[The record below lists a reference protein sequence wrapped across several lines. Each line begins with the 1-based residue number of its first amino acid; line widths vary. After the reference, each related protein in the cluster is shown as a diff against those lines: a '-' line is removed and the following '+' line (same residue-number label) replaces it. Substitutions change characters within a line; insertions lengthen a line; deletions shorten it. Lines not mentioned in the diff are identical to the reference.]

1 MVPSELN
8 NMLFEKISIPMT
20 QSSSALK
27 VTSFKDQD
35 TLIEQSVILIEQSS
49 LYSKPQVSVCSI
61 LSIIAQYNSLKIQ
74 SQSFKNPWRSCIII
88 FFTFKTTT

>member
-1 MVPSELN
+1 
-8 NMLFEKISIPMT
+8 MLFEKISIPMT

-49 LYSKPQVSVCSI
+49 LYSKPQVSI
-61 LSIIAQYNSLKIQ
+61 LV
-74 SQSFKNPWRSCIII
+74 
-88 FFTFKTTT
+88 